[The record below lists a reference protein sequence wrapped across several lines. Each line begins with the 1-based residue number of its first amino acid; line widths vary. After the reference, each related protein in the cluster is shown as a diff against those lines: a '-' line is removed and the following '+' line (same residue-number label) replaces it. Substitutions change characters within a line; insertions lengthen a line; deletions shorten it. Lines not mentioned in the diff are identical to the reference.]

1 MFNFS
6 IFTGKFLVEVS
17 FLIKNFKAILLKR
30 DSSTGVFCEYCGI
43 FKKTC
48 FEEHLE
54 AAASIRCYFEI
65 INQNQSDFCATHFFK
80 VLATEQ
86 KYEINLKDC
95 KSKSKKRKT
104 KYLEFSYLYSV
115 YVMFYYKIPCIF
127 FKILREN
134 LCFLNLY

>member
-1 MFNFS
+1 MFICSRKFFIKATWSYDIPHDKSFKLHPPMFNFW
-6 IFTGKFLVEVS
+6 IFTGKFLVGDS

-30 DSSTGVFCEYCGI
+30 DSNTGVFCEYCGI
-43 FKKTC
+43 FKC

-54 AAASIRCYFEI
+54 TAASIRCYFEI
-65 INQNQSDFCATHFFK
+65 INQNHSDFCATHFYK

-104 KYLEFSYLYSV
+104 K
-115 YVMFYYKIPCIF
+115 
-127 FKILREN
+127 
-134 LCFLNLY
+134 